1 VNAANNFIKMS
12 DLNPLLP
19 ATRQTH
25 PLNWE
30 FHMPNQRLPW
40 AFFVSDLESKLLV

>member
-12 DLNPLLP
+12 YLNPLLP